1 MPENSM
7 LSASDVAMLQ
17 GRDDWGSN
25 SFMWIF
31 ALLILANGGFGGW
44 GNNNRFGY
52 EPQYATQQDVQ
63 STAQYGNLLDGNR
76 DILSAVHDGTARAIQ
91 ATDQA
96 KYESINVAK
105 DLQSVLLNQIGDVK
119 VAQAAALANQ
129 NECCLNTRL
138 DIADKSAGLGS
149 QVAQSRYD
157 AAMNTAMINSNIVD
171 KIQEVKDMIS
181 QNKAEEQA
189 AYINRLELQNAM
201 SNVVRY
207 PNMWTFNAGSFPS
220 CFNCSCATR

>member
-1 MPENSM
+1 MTEGSA

-17 GRDDWGSN
+17 NRDDWGGN

-44 GNNNRFGY
+44 GNGNRFGY

-63 STAQYGNLLDGNR
+63 NTAQYGNLLDGNR
-76 DILSAVHDGTARAIQ
+76 DLMNAITNGTARAVQ

-96 KYESINVAK
+96 KYETINVAK
-105 DLQSVLLNQIGDVK
+105 DLQSVILSQIGDLK
-119 VAQAAALANQ
+119 VNQAQALSNQ
-129 NECCLNTRL
+129 NECCCNTRL
-138 DIADKSAGLGS
+138 EIANATAAIGNQL
-149 QVAQSRYD
+149 AQNRYD
-157 AAMNTAMINSNIVD
+157 SAMGVAAINSNLVD

-181 QNKAEEQA
+181 QNRADEQA

-201 SNVVRY
+201 SGVVKY
-207 PNMWTFNAGSFPS
+207 PNMWAFNAGSFPG
-220 CFNCSCATR
+220 CFNCGCGNV